1 VAPGGGQS
9 YRWQGWNDPTA
20 GSTPAV
26 TSAPLHSQA
35 PVQSRLFPK
44 IRSWLALGA
53 PLELLSPLSAV
64 RALYALALVF
74 WIVEVTAFTQSRESF
89 WSLIGALVTAG
100 TIWLVLLRVP
110 KIGPRACWA
119 ALTFLSVAGLTLM
132 ATTSSAVVLASAAL
146 LFPTSAAITFFYG
159 KRALFS
165 YQGIVAAGLFAASEV
180 WFGPGPAVLV
190 AVAWSA
196 SMLLVS
202 LVVKV
207 LLESVGRSGTVDPET
222 GIPNGLGLAR
232 RLQTSHKA
240 EAEHSMLVVAAV
252 LLAGVDD
259 ARKALGYRVGT
270 ELLRRVVEDLGQV
283 VSPTTLV
290 ARVEG
295 DELVVVQTVKVAS
308 GPPVGTGTDTH
319 GDGEGSA
326 PPEAQRAGDLLAYE
340 LARTVAAGRYL
351 IDRVEV
357 RLRAHV
363 GLAFGTDPSVDPAEF
378 VRRAS
383 LSAHRAAEVGETR
396 AVWSGDTGNLTADD
410 LALLADLR
418 LADQRGELSL
428 AYQPQVNAKTRKIE
442 GVEALLRWHSPRL
455 GSVSP
460 GRFIVLA
467 ERTGLIEQLTWWVV
481 AEALDAQARWRSAGI
496 DCPVSVNLSPN
507 MLGSPHVAVAVLGE
521 LRARNLPPRV
531 LTVEVTETD
540 ATDLMRAIDQL
551 RPLHDHGVKVSIDDF
566 GTGYTSFAAL
576 PHLPLDEIKVDMSFV
591 QRSLVSKT
599 DEAIVRSI
607 RDLAHRLG
615 LTCVAEG
622 VESSALETLM
632 TDIGLDLLQGASI
645 TMPLK
650 EDELLDFLRRHREGR
665 AVPVDMETA
674 ELRPR
679 RRQPTPPALSRVVGS

>member
-1 VAPGGGQS
+1 MAPGGGQG

-26 TSAPLHSQA
+26 TSAPLPSQA

-44 IRSWLALGA
+44 VRSWLALGA
-53 PLELLSPLSAV
+53 PLELLNPLSVV

-74 WIVEVTAFTQSRESF
+74 WIVEVTAFTLSRESF
-89 WSLIGALVTAG
+89 LSLIGAIVAAAA
-100 TIWLVLLRVP
+100 IWLVLLRVP
-110 KIGPRACWA
+110 KIGPRVCWA
-119 ALTFLSVAGLTLM
+119 ALTFLSVAGLALM

-159 KRALFS
+159 KRALLS
-165 YQGIVAAGLFAASEV
+165 YQSVVAAGLFAASDV

-207 LLESVGRSGTVDPET
+207 LLESIGRSGTVDPET

-270 ELLRRVVEDLGQV
+270 ELLRRVVENVGQV
-283 VSPTTLV
+283 VSPNTLI

-295 DELVVVQTVKVAS
+295 DELVVVQTVKLTGLPTAPS
-308 GPPVGTGTDTH
+308 GDNAELNGP
-319 GDGEGSA
+319 A
-326 PPEAQRAGDLLAYE
+326 PREAQAAGDRLADV
-340 LARTVAAGRYL
+340 LVQTISAGRYL

-363 GLAFGTDPSVDPAEF
+363 GLAYGTDSSIDPAEF

-383 LSAHRAAEVGETR
+383 LSAHRASEEGDTR
-396 AVWSGDTGNLTADD
+396 AIWSGDTGNLTADD
-410 LALLADLR
+410 LTLLAELR

-428 AYQPQVNAKTRKIE
+428 AYQPQLSTKTGRIE
-442 GVEALLRWHSPRL
+442 AVEALLRWDSPRH
-455 GSVSP
+455 GSISP

-507 MLGSPHVAVAVLGE
+507 MLGSPHVAVAILGE
-521 LRARNLPPRV
+521 LRSRDLPARV

-551 RPLHDHGVKVSIDDF
+551 RPLHEHGVKVSIDDF

-607 RDLAHRLG
+607 CDLAHRLG
-615 LTCVAEG
+615 LTSVAEG
-622 VESSALETLM
+622 VESAALETLM
-632 TDIGLDLLQGASI
+632 TDIGLDLLQGANI

-650 EDELLDFLRRHREGR
+650 EDDLLDFLRRYRDDQLTPSDG
-665 AVPVDMETA
+665 AAA
-674 ELRPR
+674 EIRSR
-679 RRQPTPPALSRVVGS
+679 RRQPTTPARMHVVAP

>member
-1 VAPGGGQS
+1 M
-9 YRWQGWNDPTA
+9 
-20 GSTPAV
+20 
-26 TSAPLHSQA
+26 
-35 PVQSRLFPK
+35 QSRLFPK
-44 IRSWLALGA
+44 LRSWLALGA

-74 WIVEVTAFTQSRESF
+74 WIVQATAFSQSRESA
-89 WSLIGALVTAG
+89 WSLIATIVMVGA
-100 TIWLVLLRVP
+100 IWLEFLRVP

-119 ALTFLSVAGLTLM
+119 ALTLLSVVGFVLM
-132 ATTSSAVVLASAAL
+132 ATTSSAVMVLALAAL
-146 LFPTSAAITFFYG
+146 LFPTSAAITFFFG

-165 YQGIVAAGLFAASEV
+165 YQGVVAAGLFAAADV

-190 AVAWSA
+190 AAAWSA

-202 LVVKV
+202 FVVKV

-240 EAEHSMLVVAAV
+240 EAEQSMLVVAAV
-252 LLAGVDD
+252 VLAGIDD
-259 ARKALGYRVGT
+259 ARKALGYRVGI
-270 ELLRRVVEDLGQV
+270 ELLRRVVEDVGQV
-283 VSPTTLV
+283 VSPNTLI

-295 DELVVVQTVKVAS
+295 DELVVVQTVKLQNGRPAAA
-308 GPPVGTGTDTH
+308 
-319 GDGEGSA
+319 GDDAHPDGSA
-326 PPEAQRAGDLLAYE
+326 PPEVQLAGDRLADA
-340 LARTVAAGRYL
+340 LVQTISAGRYL

-363 GLAFGTDPSVDPAEF
+363 GLTFGIDSSIDPAEF

-396 AVWSGDTGNLTADD
+396 DVWSGDTGNLTADD

-418 LADQRGELSL
+418 LADQRDELSL
-428 AYQPQVNAKTRKIE
+428 AYQPQLSTKTGRIE
-442 GVEALLRWHSPRL
+442 AVEALLRWNSPRH
-455 GSVSP
+455 GSISP

-481 AEALDAQARWRSAGI
+481 AEALDAQARWRLAGI

-507 MLGSPHVAVAVLGE
+507 MLGSPHVADAILGE
-521 LRARNLPPRV
+521 LRSRDLPARV

-551 RPLHDHGVKVSIDDF
+551 RPLHEHGVKVSIDDF

-615 LTCVAEG
+615 LTSVAEG
-622 VESSALETLM
+622 VESSALDTLM
-632 TDIGLDLLQGASI
+632 TEIGFDLLQGANI
-645 TMPLK
+645 TMPIN
-650 EDELLDFLRRHREGR
+650 EDALLEFLRRHREDRPAR
-665 AVPVDMETA
+665 AEVDAA
-674 ELRPR
+674 ELPTR
-679 RRQPTPPALSRVVGS
+679 RRQPSTSAPPRVVAP